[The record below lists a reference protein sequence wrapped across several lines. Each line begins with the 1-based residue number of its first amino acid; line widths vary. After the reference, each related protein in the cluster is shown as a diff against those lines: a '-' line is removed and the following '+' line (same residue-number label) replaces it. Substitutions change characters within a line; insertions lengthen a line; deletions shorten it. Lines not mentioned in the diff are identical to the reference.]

1 MQVFENAK
9 RLSSR
14 YVASLIAERHSLI
27 SGSVFA
33 PLSSHCSA
41 ATSERREQ
49 MTRKESIGTASMAV
63 RERERVR
70 EREERCEV
78 DAWRQE
84 ARVDSSM
91 SRRFSLRHGVSCFPL
106 L

>member
-49 MTRKESIGTASMAV
+49 MTRKESIGTVCIHGSK
-63 RERERVR
+63 RERESEG
-70 EREERCEV
+70 ERG
-78 DAWRQE
+78 A
-84 ARVDSSM
+84 M
-91 SRRFSLRHGVSCFPL
+91 
-106 L
+106 

>member
-49 MTRKESIGTASMAV
+49 MTRKESIGTVCVCASMAV
-63 RERERVR
+63 RERERER
-70 EREERCEV
+70 ERG
-78 DAWRQE
+78 A
-84 ARVDSSM
+84 M
-91 SRRFSLRHGVSCFPL
+91 
-106 L
+106 